1 MASPSGTIWGSIRG
15 SGAKQ
20 GRIGIYYS
28 VSDTATTRTVTISIW
43 LWTRYRCEDS
53 SNTFKYGWSSTPGTT
68 IGSKSID
75 TPSNSSWNTSNQVLI
90 ASYSKQYAR
99 GASNTTGN
107 ASASYSNIEYAGGSG
122 SVSVSFTIPALAKYT
137 VSYNANGGSG
147 APGAQTKWYGKN
159 ITLSTAKPSRTG
171 YVFQGW
177 ATSSTGGVA
186 YGSGATYSGNA
197 NLTLYAVWKANT
209 YTVSYNANG
218 GSGAPGN
225 QTKTYDVNL
234 TLSGTKPTRTNY
246 NFKGWSTSSGGDVVY
261 AAGGTYTSN
270 ASITLYAVWELAYTI
285 PRITNFSV
293 DRCDSGGT
301 STESGT
307 YAKVTFSWA
316 TDKAVTSI
324 KIEYKQETVSTWT
337 AVTVSASGTSGS
349 VSKIIGGSL
358 LTDYSYNIKVTVT
371 DSLDSNDST
380 KTVGAMS
387 YTWDALAGG
396 RGFAFGKPA
405 SLVDTLDIGFKT
417 RFTGGIDH
425 IPILSG
431 TDLNNITTTGY
442 YICLTNAIAG
452 TLVNC
457 PTGYAFVMEV
467 LAHAGLHQRLTIYR
481 NYDVHTYIRNYYS
494 NVWGSWQIVMNTEMI
509 ESDTDLNSVLI
520 PGVYY
525 SAGSNPNRPTPVS
538 TNSFTLEVMPS
549 GIAGQIMQRV
559 TRCNKEHPEIYTRYR
574 YENAFGSWNINSRPG
589 RRILWSGAS
598 YMNGS
603 QAATLNDSIANQE
616 HGIVLIFS
624 YYYNGTA
631 KNEQQTSF
639 FIPKEFVYRH
649 NGTGLSFNLSTHW
662 YNGLKYLYI
671 RYEEILGNDIN
682 EQVKTIDGVTYKN
695 NMFVLR
701 YVVGV

>member
-147 APGAQTKWYGKN
+147 APG
-159 ITLSTAKPSRTG
+159 
-171 YVFQGW
+171 
-177 ATSSTGGVA
+177 
-186 YGSGATYSGNA
+186 
-197 NLTLYAVWKANT
+197 
-209 YTVSYNANG
+209 
-218 GSGAPGN
+218 N

-324 KIEYKQETVSTWT
+324 KIEYKQETASTWT

-494 NVWGSWQIVMNTEMI
+494 NVWGPWQIVMNTEMI

-589 RRILWSGAS
+589 RRILWSGAA

-603 QAATLNDSIANQE
+603 QAVTLNDSIPNQE